1 MITRRRFIGGLA
13 AAGLGGARARAA
25 SAEPPPETTRI
36 RLVSPGAI
44 CLAPQFAAEE
54 LLRAE
59 GFTVVEYLKRP
70 GVAGGEQALA
80 SGEADI
86 NMNYALRLAMRLDAG
101 DPITVLGGVHT
112 GCTVLFGSAR
122 VQSIRDLK
130 GRKIAVPDLSAGAL
144 QFSVAGI
151 MLYQVGLDPRKD
163 VEWVVQPAA
172 EAMQLLAAEKVGGFI
187 GIPPHPQELRARK
200 IGRVLVDTGRDR
212 PWSQYF
218 CCMVAANREFHR
230 KHPVATKRAVR
241 AILKGADLCS
251 RDPEGVA
258 RLIVD
263 RGHAGSYEYARE
275 AVRESDYRAWRTF
288 DPEEAMRFYGLRLR
302 EAGLVTSN
310 PKKLIAEGTDWRIFR
325 ELRKELK
332 A

>member
-1 MITRRRFIGGLA
+1 MITRRRFIEGLA
-13 AAGLGGARARAA
+13 AAGLAGSHPLDAA
-25 SAEPPPETTRI
+25 AEPPPETTHI

-44 CLAPQFAAEE
+44 CLAPQFAAED

-80 SGEADI
+80 SGEADV
-86 NMNYALRLAMRLDAG
+86 NMNYALRQVMRLDAG

-122 VQSIRDLK
+122 IQSIRDLK
-130 GRKIAVPDLSAGAL
+130 GRKIAIPDLSAGAL
-144 QFSVAGI
+144 QFSIVGI
-151 MLYQVGLDPRKD
+151 MLYQVGIDPRKD
-163 VEWVVQPAA
+163 VEWVVHPAA
-172 EAMQLLAAEKVGGFI
+172 EAMQALADGKVDGFL

-212 PWSQYF
+212 PWSQYY
-218 CCMVAANREFHR
+218 CCMVAANREFYR
-230 KHPVATKRAVR
+230 QHPVATKRAVR
-241 AILKGADLCS
+241 AILKGADLCT

-263 RGHAGSYEYARE
+263 RGHAASYEYARE
-275 AVRESDYRAWRTF
+275 AVRELDYRAWRTF

-302 EAGLVTSN
+302 EAGLVKSN
-310 PKKLIAEGTDWRIFR
+310 PKQLIAEGSDWRIFR